1 MLSVCTRSANPH
13 AGSCYK
19 HNTIN
24 LPQRGTLKFPDAQ
37 RVDRK
42 IRAVFVS
49 GAGNTGQIGMLI
61 ASTQSPNYVD
71 LHKGSN
77 YS

>member
-1 MLSVCTRSANPH
+1 MARIITTELDRANGIELVHSSP
-13 AGSCYK
+13 
-19 HNTIN
+19 
-24 LPQRGTLKFPDAQ
+24 PEAQ

-42 IRAVFVS
+42 IRAVLVS
-49 GAGNTGQIGMLI
+49 GAGNTGQIGMLT
-61 ASTQSPNYVD
+61 ASTRSPNYVD